1 MKKAVAVTKE
11 QDNAKNISEWKEFSD
26 DLSPLFS
33 VKELSKGLVQTIVK
47 EAEKLLNQPNTMQRM
62 PSISATDGPLK
73 YIVATK
79 NCKRGM
85 CECTMHRNHVTCTC
99 PCYKYNGLCKHSLCV
114 AQTTGILKGHIDHFI
129 KSPRRLKPSKSALTV
144 PEKPA
149 AGKEGSCHNYAW
161 RPSRGKRSSDG
172 CPQPGA
178 VHRPYSDVHHN
189 DRPLIVC
196 FLPEEPKA
204 KECRQC
210 RTEFPRVP
218 RSTLCCRMR
227 KDGCTQTR
235 TIQV

>member
-73 YIVATK
+73 YLVAAK

-114 AQTTGILKGHIDHFI
+114 AQTRGILNGHIDHFI

-149 AGKEGSCHNYAW
+149 AGKKGSCHNYAW

-196 FLPEEPKA
+196 FLTEPKA

-218 RSTLCCRMR
+218 RLTLCCRMR